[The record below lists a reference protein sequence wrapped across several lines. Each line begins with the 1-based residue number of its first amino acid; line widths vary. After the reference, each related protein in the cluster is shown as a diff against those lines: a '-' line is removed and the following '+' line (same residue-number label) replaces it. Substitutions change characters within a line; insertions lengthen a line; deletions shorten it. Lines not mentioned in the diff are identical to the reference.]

1 MGALLAEQ
9 PLQISGNTGAKT
21 LLSWIDWVSSPV
33 KPMLPTQAQIVM
45 FWSREFIAFYNDS
58 YSPTIVNKQP
68 MRLAGPL
75 ANMDGTLRR
84 SAVRFLAE
92 PFQIQEFTAALPIRP
107 PASRDKIGHAI
118 SRTRGDRCDPCHHQL
133 SCRRGRNGR
142 AYWRI
147 RLDQQSPGRSENWP
161 QSSENRCAHYA
172 DLAPAAF
179 MGTAVVRSGDITKD
193 PRYGH
198 SAPHHGMPEEVGGRM
213 SAISN
218 FQFSQVGG

>member
-1 MGALLAEQ
+1 MTPATTNFLAGGGEMGALIGEYDWTNN
-9 PLQISGNTGAKT
+9 PL
-21 LLSWIDWVSSPV
+21 
-33 KPMLPTQAQIVM
+33 
-45 FWSREFIAFYNDS
+45 
-58 YSPTIVNKQP
+58 
-68 MRLAGPL
+68 
-75 ANMDGTLRR
+75 
-84 SAVRFLAE
+84 
-92 PFQIQEFTAALPIRP
+92 
-107 PASRDKIGHAI
+107 
-118 SRTRGDRCDPCHHQL
+118 
-133 SCRRGRNGR
+133 
-142 AYWRI
+142 
-147 RLDQQSPGRSENWP
+147 GRSENWP